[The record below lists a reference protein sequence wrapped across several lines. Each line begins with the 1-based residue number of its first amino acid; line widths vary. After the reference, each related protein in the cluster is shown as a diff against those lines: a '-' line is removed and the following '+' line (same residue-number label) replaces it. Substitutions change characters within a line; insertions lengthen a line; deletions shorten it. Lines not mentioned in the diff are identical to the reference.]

1 MTREQE
7 LDKLR
12 RDLAEA
18 KRKARQYAALTR
30 EENQTELQEE
40 GRS

>member
-1 MTREQE
+1 MASILSILKTI
-7 LDKLR
+7 LNVKLFHS
-12 RDLAEA
+12 ES
-18 KRKARQYAALTR
+18 ALTR